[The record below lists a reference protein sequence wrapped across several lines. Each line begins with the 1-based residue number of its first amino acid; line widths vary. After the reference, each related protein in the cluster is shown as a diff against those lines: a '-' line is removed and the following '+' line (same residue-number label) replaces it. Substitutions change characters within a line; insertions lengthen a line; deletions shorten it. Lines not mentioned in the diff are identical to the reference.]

1 MESDK
6 NVRRNQEKRIR
17 TIPTAALFGFSAVVS
32 TLVSAAGGLL
42 LYFEGISAIDATL
55 RDVAAAES
63 LVVSG
68 RLSSYFDGCVKTSNT
83 ISRFLSKADY
93 IQTVPQLQRE
103 LRGLVMSVTMDQRLI
118 SGAGVGTAFYD
129 NIRAGSQE
137 LFWWDP
143 LEKPDAL
150 AANNGSN
157 QLFATAF
164 HSEDN
169 ICADDTL
176 NRTCL
181 QTYSL
186 NSNQE
191 NMDNIYNFSRRI
203 VPEAEKPF
211 WMEYGNRWQDVWSWK
226 SPDGTPYYYLEFT
239 VVHYGLIP
247 GHPVLGGMTEILMW
261 VMLYDWITELNSV
274 GATGEFMAVDAG
286 RGLEGTVFA
295 ASWWTKAAK
304 CGTQT
309 VDREDSCVVKI
320 KDLEREAQ
328 EAVTVVNE
336 APPGDVIRATLNGAD
351 YFVVRR
357 SVHEGRQHDL
367 LGRIDCVWLL
377 DAASVEGRVLR
388 TLLYFVG
395 FLVGVILIDSLILAV
410 EVQGFVLPLRRLR
423 MAMSYID
430 DMDIDRLD
438 EALESVVP
446 GPVAVNDIMTLTLAF
461 RRAAAHLRGYRN
473 YLPDGLL
480 EDNEQLESSL
490 ITSEDTEV
498 FSLDLEAN
506 KSPTNKTSTNRR
518 KSMLNTSAAIVFTD
532 VQSST
537 MLWEAY
543 PQDMYDSLMVHN
555 STLREVARE
564 CSGYEVKIIGD
575 AMMLAFSAAKH
586 AVRFGAEAQLRLTQR
601 TWPSELCKHPLCKH
615 TDGPRGAPLWN
626 GIRIRIGINWGKVKA
641 ELNPVTGRYD
651 FFGGTV
657 NTASRVEAE
666 LKLGGLTGVTQ
677 AVIDEV
683 GVDFMNDQF
692 TVPMGERELKGVA
705 QPVMIHIVLPKALA
719 GRWAELTQ
727 PSPKTDSIESD
738 AVNMQRISGLSNI
751 PSISFSKTPRLEAGL
766 MLSDATCATVRG
778 AFGYLLSTDEAETA
792 ATQFLVAVET
802 SVLRTQ
808 GQLMSVVS
816 AMCIAAWN
824 ARIRCP
830 EHLEQAARFIT
841 LLPPTVPTHIGVAP
855 GPVLS
860 GNIAGSRRRNVTVAG
875 SCVELSLEL
884 ARAALAHDLRFM
896 AAGEVGNLLGKD
908 GLAEEVKSGTALKQ
922 VADAHL
928 WVPPSSVPHVQSTP
942 PIPPS
947 FSTWGHAIP
956 PSAEVSD
963 EVNPLVVP
971 PHDTGIETL
980 VLDRGGNNPLN
991 PLNPL
996 N

>member
-1 MESDK
+1 MKSATKDIHSL
-6 NVRRNQEKRIR
+6 EKRKR
-17 TIPTAALFGFSAVVS
+17 MIPTAALFGFSAVVS
-32 TLVSAAGGLL
+32 TLVSAAGGLM
-42 LYFEGISAIDATL
+42 LYFEGISAIDTTL

-63 LVVSG
+63 LVVSS
-68 RLSSYFDGCVKTSNT
+68 RLSSYFGGCVKTSNQ
-83 ISRFLSKADY
+83 ISRQLSEAHHM
-93 IQTVPQLQRE
+93 QTVSDLQRE
-103 LRGLVMSVTMDQRLI
+103 LKVLAMSFTVDQRSLH
-118 SGAGVGTAFYD
+118 GGGVATVPSYD
-129 NIRAGSQE
+129 NIRAGAQE

-143 LEKPDAL
+143 LKTPDAL
-150 AANNGSN
+150 AANNGSDE
-157 QLFATAF
+157 LLAMAS
-164 HSEDN
+164 HAEDN
-169 ICADDTL
+169 VCRGNTV
-176 NRTCL
+176 NRTCMEA
-181 QTYSL
+181 YSL
-186 NSNQE
+186 SRNLKKV
-191 NMDNIYNFSRRI
+191 DNIYNFSRRI

-211 WMEYGNRWQDVWSWK
+211 WMEYGNRWQDVWNWK
-226 SPDGTPYYYLEFT
+226 SPAPDNTAYYYIEYT

-247 GHPVLGGMTEILMW
+247 DHPILGGMTEIVVW
-261 VMLYDWITELNSV
+261 VMLYDWITELNSA
-274 GATGEFMAVDAG
+274 GATGKLMAVDPL
-286 RGLEGTVFA
+286 RGLEGAVFA
-295 ASWWTKAAK
+295 ASWWTTAAK
-304 CGTQT
+304 CSTRVQR
-309 VDREDSCVVKI
+309 DLSCTVKI
-320 KDLEREAQ
+320 KDLEAKYQ
-328 EAVTVVNE
+328 EAVLAVNQTT
-336 APPGDVIRATLNGAD
+336 PGDVVRAGLSGAD
-351 YFVVRR
+351 YYVVRR
-357 SVHEGRQHDL
+357 SVHEGRKHDL

-388 TLLYFVG
+388 TLMYFVG
-395 FLVGVILIDSLILAV
+395 FLVGVVVIDSLILAV
-410 EVQGFVLPLRRLR
+410 EVQGFVLPLRRLSR
-423 MAMSYID
+423 AMSCID

-438 EALESVVP
+438 EALESVIP
-446 GPVAVNDIMTLTLAF
+446 GPVAVTDIMTLTLAF
-461 RRAAAHLRGYRN
+461 RRAAANLRGYRN

-480 EDNEQLESSL
+480 QDNERLELSL
-490 ITSEDTEV
+490 VSNEGDGIFCDDDNANLPSEERRNSKKMDTNA
-498 FSLDLEAN
+498 SL
-506 KSPTNKTSTNRR
+506 
-518 KSMLNTSAAIVFTD
+518 VFTD
-532 VQSST
+532 IQSST
-537 MLWEAY
+537 MLWEAH
-543 PQDMYDSLMVHN
+543 PQEMYEALMIHN

-564 CSGYEVKIIGD
+564 HGGYEVKIIGD
-575 AMMLAFSAAKH
+575 AVMLAFPRAVG
-586 AVRFGAEAQLRLTQR
+586 AVRFGAEAQLKLVQR

-615 TDGPRGAPLWN
+615 ANGSRGAPLWN